1 MSRCTGD
8 APGSLEK
15 REKERMKTKAFTAAL
30 ILFFSELLIA
40 LIPSFPGHRLESQA
54 EQAAERFNKTISES
68 KNEESPSFT
77 ESKDGD
83 FPSPE
88 LFRAAQEYNEELY
101 RNRQTG
107 FISISAYQE
116 PSLCLSDYG
125 IDDGVFG
132 TVCIPK
138 LGVTL
143 PIYLGASEENMAKG
157 AAHLSQTSL
166 PIGGENTNCV
176 LAGHCGFNG
185 ADYFRYLST
194 LTEDDEVI
202 LTTLWSEDHYRVSG
216 VAVIAPDDIASVM
229 IQPGR
234 ELLTLLTC
242 HPYASGGKYRFLAI
256 CEKEIAEVDP

>member
-1 MSRCTGD
+1 MK
-8 APGSLEK
+8 AKSL
-15 REKERMKTKAFTAAL
+15 MAVLAL
-30 ILFFSELLIA
+30 FLLGLLIA
-40 LIPSFPGHRLESQA
+40 LVPCFSGHRLESQA
-54 EQAAERFNKTISES
+54 EQAAERFNETISES

-77 ESKDGD
+77 ESEDGD
-83 FPSPE
+83 FPYPE
-88 LFRAAQEYNEELY
+88 LFQAAQAYNEELY
-101 RNRQTG
+101 RNRQTD
-107 FISISAYQE
+107 FTSISAYQE

-125 IDDGVFG
+125 VEDGVFG

-157 AAHLSQTSL
+157 SAHLSQTSL

-194 LTEDDEVI
+194 LAEGDEVI
-202 LTTLWSEDHYRVSG
+202 LMTLWSEDHYRVSG
-216 VAVIAPDDIASVM
+216 VAIIAPDDIASIM

-242 HPYASGGKYRFLAI
+242 HPYASGGKYRFIAV
-256 CEKEIAEVDP
+256 CEKEISEVIP